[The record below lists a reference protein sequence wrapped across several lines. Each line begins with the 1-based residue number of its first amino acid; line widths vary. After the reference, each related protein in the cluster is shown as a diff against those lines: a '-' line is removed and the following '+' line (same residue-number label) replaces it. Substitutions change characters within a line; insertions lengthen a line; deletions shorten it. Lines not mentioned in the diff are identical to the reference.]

1 MSNSTKTR
9 DSALNAIKRYM
20 AKSIDEAFTMDAENI
35 ASYLQLLSEQWVRFN
50 VAQDAVEI
58 TCGADVI
65 EIEENVR
72 IQAETWYSTTS
83 ANFNRV
89 KNCRTKSQD
98 SSTKASV
105 SAVIRLPKMELPTF
119 SGDSTEWIGF
129 FDAFSSLVDNNS
141 ALSDGQK
148 LHYLRSCLK
157 NDALKIIS
165 GFKICDANYVEAWGL
180 LTSRYKVIRVIV
192 ESHLRAL
199 AEIKRATHDNADAIK
214 GVIDAFQQ
222 HICELKALGR
232 PIDFWD
238 DWLVHEVV
246 SKLAFETR
254 KQWEL
259 SLVSDDPP
267 SFEQLITFLEIR
279 CRSLSM
285 FSSSTTSV
293 PIKVKTASA
302 SKSTNVF
309 HAVSK
314 QSNVCAYC
322 SGPHKIYSSEKFR
335 ELDLS
340 TKSQFVK
347 QGRICFNCLSS
358 GHYKDRCNS
367 ASTCRMCKQ
376 RHHTLLHGALQSTTV
391 PAVNNYIGNA
401 THSLC
406 VADATSKVSA
416 KTFELPASVDVP
428 RVSSC
433 LNSSS
438 NPPIAVERV
447 VLLST
452 ALVKVRDCSGNWQPA
467 RALFDS
473 GSHASFVTEACVQRL
488 GLPRSTSEVNITGIG
503 SAQGGRARGE
513 VSLSLSSFST
523 NQCFTVKTLIL
534 SKITSDLPTQT
545 ITTSSWPHI
554 RGLFLADPHF
564 MKPGRVDILIG
575 MDVMDQL
582 ICTELR
588 KGPSGAP
595 MAQLTVFGWTLFG
608 SVNGSEPDML
618 RLQSLHCDVH
628 LDRALNKLWE
638 LEEAPQKTYLTH
650 EERYCE
656 DHFET
661 THRREPNGQ
670 FVVELPLKPDVAL
683 GESRNFAIRNLL
695 RLERR
700 LACDSDL
707 RLRYNEFMNE
717 LIDMKHMQVTSDT
730 MNPTYYMPHHPV
742 LKESS
747 TTTKFR
753 VVFNAS
759 AKSTSGNSLNDALF
773 IGPQLQE
780 DLYSILLRFRT
791 HRYAV
796 TADVAKMYRQ
806 ICVSLKHA
814 DLQRIVWR
822 SHPSLPI
829 QDFRMVRVT
838 YGVAAASHLA
848 VRSLQQTARDSSNG
862 CAMAVSVILKDFYMD
877 DLLTGTSSK
886 EELRLLQ
893 QNISK
898 RMFLSDAST
907 LFDPLGLLAP
917 ATINSKI
924 WFQDIW
930 RTKVGWDDIIPES
943 IATKWLEHRIELK
956 QLAHLKVNRWFGTE
970 VAGSFTQLHVFAD
983 ASERAYAAVLY
994 ARTTQSDGSIT
1005 VSLISSKT
1013 KVAPLKPTT
1022 LPRLELCAAHLAAK
1036 LVRSVLHCWSEL
1048 RYPLFAWTDSTITL
1062 AWLQAHPSRW
1072 VTFIANRVADIQEV
1086 LPPGCW
1092 NHVRSEQNPAD
1103 CASRGI
1109 TPSELLRHQLW
1120 WAGPIFLKSTEQLW
1134 KQKKSKEHTTELSI
1148 RNSIRAP
1155 VTNSKYY

>member
-1 MSNSTKTR
+1 MSNSTKPR
-9 DSALNAIKRYM
+9 DSALNGIKRYM

-35 ASYLQLLSEQWVRFN
+35 ASYHQLLSEQWVRFN

-72 IQAETWYSTTS
+72 IQAETWYSTAS
-83 ANFNRV
+83 ANFSRV

-105 SAVIRLPKMELPTF
+105 STVIRLPKMELPTF

-157 NDALKIIS
+157 GDALKIIS

-222 HICELKALGR
+222 HIRELKALGR

-293 PIKVKTASA
+293 VIKVKTASA
-302 SKSTNVF
+302 SKSTKVF

-322 SGPHKIYSSEKFR
+322 SGPHKIYSCEKFR

-347 QGRICFNCLSS
+347 QGRICFNFLSS

-367 ASTCRMCKQ
+367 ASTCRICKQ

-391 PAVNNYIGNA
+391 TAVNNYIGNE

-406 VADATSKVSA
+406 AADATSKVSA

-545 ITTSSWPHI
+545 IATSSWPHI

-595 MAQLTVFGWTLFG
+595 MA
-608 SVNGSEPDML
+608 
-618 RLQSLHCDVH
+618 
-628 LDRALNKLWE
+628 
-638 LEEAPQKTYLTH
+638 
-650 EERYCE
+650 
-656 DHFET
+656 
-661 THRREPNGQ
+661 
-670 FVVELPLKPDVAL
+670 
-683 GESRNFAIRNLL
+683 
-695 RLERR
+695 
-700 LACDSDL
+700 
-707 RLRYNEFMNE
+707 
-717 LIDMKHMQVTSDT
+717 
-730 MNPTYYMPHHPV
+730 
-742 LKESS
+742 
-747 TTTKFR
+747 
-753 VVFNAS
+753 
-759 AKSTSGNSLNDALF
+759 
-773 IGPQLQE
+773 
-780 DLYSILLRFRT
+780 
-791 HRYAV
+791 
-796 TADVAKMYRQ
+796 
-806 ICVSLKHA
+806 
-814 DLQRIVWR
+814 
-822 SHPSLPI
+822 
-829 QDFRMVRVT
+829 
-838 YGVAAASHLA
+838 
-848 VRSLQQTARDSSNG
+848 
-862 CAMAVSVILKDFYMD
+862 
-877 DLLTGTSSK
+877 
-886 EELRLLQ
+886 
-893 QNISK
+893 
-898 RMFLSDAST
+898 
-907 LFDPLGLLAP
+907 
-917 ATINSKI
+917 
-924 WFQDIW
+924 
-930 RTKVGWDDIIPES
+930 
-943 IATKWLEHRIELK
+943 
-956 QLAHLKVNRWFGTE
+956 
-970 VAGSFTQLHVFAD
+970 
-983 ASERAYAAVLY
+983 
-994 ARTTQSDGSIT
+994 
-1005 VSLISSKT
+1005 
-1013 KVAPLKPTT
+1013 
-1022 LPRLELCAAHLAAK
+1022 
-1036 LVRSVLHCWSEL
+1036 
-1048 RYPLFAWTDSTITL
+1048 
-1062 AWLQAHPSRW
+1062 
-1072 VTFIANRVADIQEV
+1072 
-1086 LPPGCW
+1086 
-1092 NHVRSEQNPAD
+1092 
-1103 CASRGI
+1103 
-1109 TPSELLRHQLW
+1109 
-1120 WAGPIFLKSTEQLW
+1120 
-1134 KQKKSKEHTTELSI
+1134 
-1148 RNSIRAP
+1148 
-1155 VTNSKYY
+1155 